1 MKFNGIIKYFDS
13 ARFIQLEHILIWL
26 QSLFQENYDA
36 KHIYHFRNFE
46 SFPKLMYIHV
56 LGKEERGCFIY
67 NCLKCLD
74 ISIYNIIHVLIS
86 DGDI

>member
-36 KHIYHFRNFE
+36 KHIYTPFE
-46 SFPKLMYIHV
+46 IWNLSQNLYISTF
-56 LGKEERGCFIY
+56 LAKEREVALY
-67 NCLKCLD
+67 
-74 ISIYNIIHVLIS
+74 IIA
-86 DGDI
+86 

>member
-36 KHIYHFRNFE
+36 KHIYPFRNFE
-46 SFPKLMYIHV
+46 SFPKLICISTFLAKEREVALYI
-56 LGKEERGCFIY
+56 IA
-67 NCLKCLD
+67 
-74 ISIYNIIHVLIS
+74 
-86 DGDI
+86 